1 MNKGGNTGLL
11 FSSLDNRG
19 EIFYSFY
26 LCPTI
31 KKKGKD
37 TMKENNLLDSRMEK
51 FNYVK
56 SITNPY
62 PERFEVTHGLSTASA
77 LPDGTTD
84 VRVAGRLM
92 TMRKMGKLS
101 FVTIGDVTGKLQLA
115 IQKDILGEAHY
126 EYFKN
131 AFDIGDFIG
140 IEGEVFTTNTNE
152 KTIRATMICFLGKS
166 FRPLPEKYHGI
177 NDMDIRQR
185 QRYLDLCMN
194 DDTKERF
201 LRKYQFMKEI
211 RRYLEDNGYI
221 EIETPVLIDHPS
233 GATARPFI
241 SHHNALDMEVYLRI
255 APETYLKRAIVGGF
269 TKVFEFARCF
279 RNEGIDASHLQDFT
293 MLEGYCAYY
302 NYVDNMRFLQ
312 EMLSTVIHKLWGTS
326 KIAVNDIEIDFSGEW
341 RVVTFRDLVL
351 EDCGIDIDQYP
362 TAQELLAVIRGNE
375 IELDTKDK
383 VENLGRGN
391 LIDLLYKRVSRP
403 KIIAPTFLTKHPT
416 DLSPLARA
424 NDDNPSVVDRFQ
436 LIINGAE
443 IINAYSE
450 LVDPM
455 EQKARLLEQAR
466 YKANGDEEAMMM
478 DEDYITA
485 MEYGMPPISG
495 WGMGIDRVFQVL
507 TGTDNIR
514 ESIMFPLMKPLI

>member
-1 MNKGGNTGLL
+1 
-11 FSSLDNRG
+11 
-19 EIFYSFY
+19 
-26 LCPTI
+26 
-31 KKKGKD
+31 
-37 TMKENNLLDSRMEK
+37 MKENNLFDSRLVK

-56 SITNPY
+56 SVTNPY
-62 PERFEVTHGLSTASA
+62 PERFEVTHSLSEAST
-77 LPDGTTD
+77 LQDDTKD
-84 VRVAGRLM
+84 VRVAGRIM
-92 TMRKMGKLS
+92 TVRKLGRLS
-101 FVTIGDVTGKLQLA
+101 FVTIADIAGKIQIA
-115 IQKDILGEAHY
+115 IKKDILGEEQY
-126 EYFKN
+126 DFFKK
-131 AFDIGDFIG
+131 AFDNGDFIG
-140 IEGEVFTTNTNE
+140 IEGEVFTTDAGE
-152 KTIRATMICFLGKS
+152 KTIRAIMVCFLGKS
-166 FRPLPEKYHGI
+166 FRPLPEKFHGV

-194 DDTKERF
+194 DETKERF
-201 LRKYQFMKEI
+201 LKKYQFIKEI
-211 RRYLEDNGYI
+211 RRYLEDSGYI

-279 RNEGIDASHLQDFT
+279 RNEGIDASHLQDFN

-302 NYVDNMRFLQ
+302 NYADNMKFLQ
-312 EMLSTVIHKLWGTS
+312 QMLSTVICQLWGTS
-326 KIAVNDIEIDFSGEW
+326 KIIVNDTEIDFSGEW

-351 EDCGIDIDQYP
+351 EDSGIDIDQYS
-362 TAQELLAVIRGNE
+362 TANELLSVMREKKIE
-375 IELDTKDK
+375 IDTYEN

-391 LIDLLYKRVSRP
+391 LIDLLYKKVSRP
-403 KIIAPTFLTKHPT
+403 KIISPTFLIQHPT

-424 NDDNPSVVDRFQ
+424 NDDNPAVVDRFQ

-450 LVDPM
+450 LVDPL
-455 EQKARLLEQAR
+455 EQKERLMEQAR
-466 YKANGDEEAMMM
+466 CKMNGDEEAMMM
-478 DEDYITA
+478 DDDYITA

-507 TGTDNIR
+507 TGKENIR
-514 ESIMFPLMKPLI
+514 ESIMFPLMKTLH